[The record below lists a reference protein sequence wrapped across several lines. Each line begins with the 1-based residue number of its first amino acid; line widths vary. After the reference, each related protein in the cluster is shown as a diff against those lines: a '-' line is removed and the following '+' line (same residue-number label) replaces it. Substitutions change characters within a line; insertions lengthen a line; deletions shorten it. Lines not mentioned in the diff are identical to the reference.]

1 MVQGSQRFWGRGM
14 KVMVMYARRSPLEQQ
29 RACNGTVRKAKG
41 RENCPVRLR
50 THQREGH
57 GEALRCVSE
66 VEMFGSAYV

>member
-1 MVQGSQRFWGRGM
+1 MRWDSEE
-14 KVMVMYARRSPLEQQ
+14 AR
-29 RACNGTVRKAKG
+29 G

-57 GEALRCVSE
+57 GEALRSVSE